1 MRLLRGKLAIIL
13 TGENEE
19 KWAFSTIEIGSGT
32 HDSEMIQHTQS
43 WKETSSI
50 PTQCFQTERLRKV
63 PFPESP
69 IEFIATLGP
78 ESSCPGAQS
87 QICVPS
93 DSYDYSGKD
102 SWDQHVCIHSCV
114 CVLTCLSDVS
124 IRMDP
129 SSNARAMGMFVEAVE
144 GGNKVVIGNVL
155 KQNTSWTWILRSR
168 SWRKTWMRFFRQI
181 TINKILVGN

>member
-1 MRLLRGKLAIIL
+1 MTQRWYNILRAERKRPQSQPSAFKRRDWERCHFQSHPLSSLQHWDLNPAVQELSPKFVSHQTLMIIV
-13 TGENEE
+13 ER
-19 KWAFSTIEIGSGT
+19 T
-32 HDSEMIQHTQS
+32 H
-43 WKETSSI
+43 ETSMFAYI
-50 PTQCFQTERLRKV
+50 R
-63 PFPESP
+63 
-69 IEFIATLGP
+69 
-78 ESSCPGAQS
+78 
-87 QICVPS
+87 
-93 DSYDYSGKD
+93 
-102 SWDQHVCIHSCV
+102 V

-144 GGNKVVIGNVL
+144 GGNKVVTGNVL